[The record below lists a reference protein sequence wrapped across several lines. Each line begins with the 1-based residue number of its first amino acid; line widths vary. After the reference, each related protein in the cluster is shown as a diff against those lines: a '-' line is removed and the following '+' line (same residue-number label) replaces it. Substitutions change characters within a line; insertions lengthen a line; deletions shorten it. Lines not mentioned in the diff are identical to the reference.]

1 VNARPRQQQR
11 AEPTRQRLTRRTI
24 EAIPAP
30 EDGSRTVVLDS
41 DVKGFSIR
49 VTAGARVFYLVRKIN
64 RKTQRIRIGAYPDV
78 APEAARK
85 IAERLNGEV
94 AQGKDLAAERRR
106 RRQPDRTDPTLGGVF
121 DHTLEHHWKPNAR
134 TWKEQERLFKKY
146 TPDGWKSRRL
156 SSISKVDVLER
167 HRAIGKG
174 NGPYVANRWRGILHR
189 LFEVAVEDFDFAG
202 GNPTRN
208 VKPFGEEERE
218 RFVTPEELPRL
229 FDAIDA
235 AEDVRIA
242 DFLRLALLTG
252 ARKSSILRMR
262 FADVDLARAVWT
274 IPPVD
279 SKNKAAVH
287 VPLVPEAVEV
297 IRSRLV
303 AAGGREFVFP
313 GRNGEGHL
321 TDIRKPVTKIFDAAG
336 FKDVRLHDLRRTFG
350 SWQAAHGSSE
360 LLIGKSLGHKNTRST
375 AVYARLTLEPV
386 RQSVERA
393 TDAMRA
399 VVQADRQRRK
409 DEADGKQKKRKG
421 HG

>member
-1 VNARPRQQQR
+1 MNAARRPQQK
-11 AEPTRQRLTRRTI
+11 AASIRQRLTRRTI

-30 EDGSRTVVLDS
+30 TDGSRTVVLDS

-49 VTAGARVFYLVRKIN
+49 VTPGAKVFYLVRKVN
-64 RKTQRIRIGAYPDV
+64 RQTQRIRIGAYPDV

-94 AQGKDLAAERRR
+94 AEGKDLAAERRR
-106 RRQPDRTDPTLGGVF
+106 RRRPDRTDPTLGEL
-121 DHTLEHHWKPNAR
+121 LEHVLEQHWKPNCR
-134 TWKEQERLFKKY
+134 TWKEQERLFDRY
-146 TPDGWKSRRL
+146 TPASWKARRL
-156 SSISKVDVLER
+156 SSLSKVDVLER
-167 HRAIGKG
+167 HRAIGKE
-174 NGPYVANRWRGILHR
+174 NGPYTANRWRGVLHR
-189 LFEVAVEDFDFAG
+189 LFEVAGEDFDFAG
-202 GNPTRN
+202 GNPVRK
-208 VKPFGEEERE
+208 VKPFGEQERE

-229 FDAIDA
+229 FDAIDG

-252 ARKSSILRMR
+252 ARKGALLRMR

-274 IPPVD
+274 IPASD
-279 SKNKAAVH
+279 SKNGTPVH

-303 AAGGREFVFP
+303 AAGGREYVFP
-313 GRNGEGHL
+313 GRHGKGHL
-321 TDIRKPVTKIFDAAG
+321 TDIRKPVAKVLTVAALDG
-336 FKDVRLHDLRRTFG
+336 VRLHDLRRTFG

-360 LLIGKSLGHKNTRST
+360 LLIGKSLGHRNTRST
-375 AVYARLTLEPV
+375 AVYARLTLDPV

-399 VVQADRQRRK
+399 VVQADRAKRGS
-409 DEADGKQKKRKG
+409 AAPKRKG
-421 HG
+421 RS